1 MLINLNWK
9 TYVAVALALSAIF
22 TVLATTD
29 WATFLSNPKAAL
41 IPIGA
46 VILNALITSEKKQV
60 LTDLSKK

>member
-9 TYVAVALALSAIF
+9 TYVAVALSAIF

-46 VILNALITSEKKQV
+46 VILNAF
-60 LTDLSKK
+60 